1 MVAVVQLVEHQVV
14 ILDVAGSSPVSHP
27 DTTRS
32 LGKSPGLFVIV
43 GASPKRQQLLTARET
58 VLAVEKPT
66 SIAALRD
73 TSRWPFLFCTARR
86 DVCR

>member
-32 LGKSPGLFVIV
+32 LGKCRGSLSVA
-43 GASPKRQQLLTARET
+43 GASPKRQQLLTACET

-66 SIAALRD
+66 SIAAVRD
-73 TSRWPFLFCTARR
+73 TSRWPLLFPTARR
-86 DVCR
+86 DVRR